1 MKLNPAVTSSRRKV
15 RKAYFTADAA
25 TRAKMMSSRL
35 SKELR
40 EKYNVKTMPIRKNDV
55 VEVVRGGHKITGKV
69 LEVRRSDYKII
80 VDGANQKPKSD
91 DAKPV
96 PYPIHPS
103 NCVIKELYLNGSRHR
118 MIARKAAKKA

>member
-1 MKLNPAVTSSRRKV
+1 MKFNPAVTSSRRKV
-15 RKAYFTADAA
+15 RKAYFTADSA

-55 VEVVRGGHKITGKV
+55 VEIVRGGHKLKGKV
-69 LEVRRSDYKII
+69 LEVRRADYRII
-80 VDGANQKPKSD
+80 VEGANQKPKNE

-96 PYPIHPS
+96 PYPVHPS
-103 NCVIKELYLNGSRHR
+103 NCVITELYLNGSRHR
-118 MIARKAAKKA
+118 MIARKAPKKA